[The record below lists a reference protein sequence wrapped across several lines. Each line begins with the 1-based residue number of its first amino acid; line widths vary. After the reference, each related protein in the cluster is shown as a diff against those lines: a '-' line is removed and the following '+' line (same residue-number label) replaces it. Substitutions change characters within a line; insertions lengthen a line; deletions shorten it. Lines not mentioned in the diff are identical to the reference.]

1 MQMKMMGSLMAAALL
16 SVAGC
21 QGDES
26 QTTEDNL
33 GAQEAAA
40 GTQCVNRFDGITN
53 CAIGGARVSN
63 TQAGVAVSNL
73 VDANKDGVSG
83 TFAKATRWTQKVDV
97 KFGAAQA
104 GVSLAA
110 RAGDQVVGTLKM
122 TPGADGTSMAVQPTF
137 SGSGAPGGSAYRMNV
152 YNNGVLQGGTTQPAG
167 SMMIIRDW
175 YDLLRWI
182 IAVYSFDNGYD
193 IIIWK
198 PGATAAS
205 TETIP
210 GACVWR
216 VRNERGTFSVQLPD
230 GTVLTGNQ
238 VEFVEQIEDGHYPYT
253 DFTAIDV
260 KAAANQF
267 TVLNETFVPAK

>member
-53 CAIGGARVSN
+53 CAIGGARLAN
-63 TQAGVAVSNL
+63 TQAGVAVSGL
-73 VDANKDGVSG
+73 VDANRDGVSG
-83 TFAKATRWTQKVDV
+83 NFARATRWTQKVDV
-97 KFGAAQA
+97 KFGTAQA

-110 RAGDQVVGTLKM
+110 RAGDQVVGTLQM
-122 TPGADGTSMAVQPTF
+122 TPGRDGTSMAVLPSF
-137 SGSGAPGGSAYRMNV
+137 SGAPGGSAYRMNV

-198 PGATAAS
+198 PGATAAA